1 MHSRLELIKGT
12 AILFISSNLLWVT
25 LNPRNGCKVFWLQIK
40 QKYWSDHIFVPKKV
54 EGTFWHWSIL
64 CFVWFV
70 AILFANKQ
78 LILAKN
84 PNSINFALKVCLKD
98 FLLLQE
104 WVAIS
109 GEEVIIP
116 TALSIPTIFENFR
129 QEVGL
134 NWLLSAF
141 FLKFNNKIKVYVMSQ

>member
-25 LNPRNGCKVFWLQIK
+25 LNPRNVCKVFWLQIK

-84 PNSINFALKVCLKD
+84 PNFFNQFCIKSVSERFFATLVHTLGMSGNFRGWSHNSYRSFNSYHIWEFSPRSWSKLALAC
-98 FLLLQE
+98 FLL
-104 WVAIS
+104 
-109 GEEVIIP
+109 EV
-116 TALSIPTIFENFR
+116 
-129 QEVGL
+129 Q
-134 NWLLSAF
+134 
-141 FLKFNNKIKVYVMSQ
+141 Q